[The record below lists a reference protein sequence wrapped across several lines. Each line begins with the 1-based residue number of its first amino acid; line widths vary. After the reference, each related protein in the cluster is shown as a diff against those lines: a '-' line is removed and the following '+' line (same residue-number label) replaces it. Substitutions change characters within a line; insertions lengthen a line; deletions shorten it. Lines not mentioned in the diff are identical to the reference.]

1 MNVLASLRLLPFVLS
16 LTPSV
21 ALAQTSPQPSSE
33 TQQKE
38 RIERQLGELLR
49 SRNELQQN
57 LLNTQRQLQQQLEQ
71 FDARIDALES
81 ELGVVPYETQ
91 SAKTEPPVATPAP
104 VPTPTAEPA
113 QTQPP
118 ATRTASAPTAAG
130 EGPPESEQQTLDQD
144 PFDPGA
150 GIVLARGPLGETSI
164 GIVGYVRYLNQ
175 GSLDKTY
182 TDSFGRIFNLD
193 LRNDVQLN
201 RIQINFRGWLFDPR
215 FRWRFYAWSQNVSQ
229 GDAAQVVI
237 GGSFSY
243 IFSPALTLTAGIFSL
258 PSTRST
264 AQSFPNWLMIDHRTM
279 ADEFF
284 RGSYS
289 QGYQATG
296 RITPT
301 LAYNVALM
309 NNLSQLGVSATEL
322 DFGVNTLST
331 ALFWMPTTGEFGP
344 AFGFGDYEYHE
355 TPATLLGIH
364 YTRSREDA
372 ESQPNVNGVENS
384 QIRLSDGTRIFSPD
398 PFGTGGRIG
407 KATYRMLDLDA
418 GVKFRGWS
426 LEGEYYFRWV
436 DDFQLFSGP
445 IPVTSLFD
453 HGFQLQASTMVI
465 PSMLQAYLETS
476 TVFGQYGVPWEVGG
490 GLTLFPFRRKQ
501 VRMNIEAIYMHNS
514 AIGYTAVPYQV
525 GGKGWVFTFNVGSWF

>member
-1 MNVLASLRLLPFVLS
+1 MVLRGSLKLLPFIFLA
-16 LTPSV
+16 PGV
-21 ALAQTSPQPSSE
+21 AQAQTAPLPSDE
-33 TQQKE
+33 TQERQ
-38 RIERQLGELLR
+38 RIEQQLEELLR
-49 SRNELQQN
+49 SRDELQQS
-57 LLNTQRQLQQQLEQ
+57 LLKTQQQLQQQLER
-71 FDARIDALES
+71 FDSRIDALET
-81 ELGVVPYETQ
+81 ELGAVP
-91 SAKTEPPVATPAP
+91 SEPQPA
-104 VPTPTAEPA
+104 E
-113 QTQPP
+113 TQPP
-118 ATRTASAPTAAG
+118 ATRTVAAPDAAG
-130 EGPPESEQQTLDQD
+130 EGPADPSTAAQRTSAED

-150 GIVLARGPLGETSI
+150 GLVLARGPRGEVSI

-175 GSLDKTY
+175 GGLEKTY
-182 TDSFGRIFNLD
+182 TDSFGRTTVLD

-201 RIQINFRGWLFDPR
+201 RIQINFRGFLFDER

-229 GDAAQVVI
+229 GDPAQVVV

-296 RITPT
+296 RIGTT

-344 AFGFGDYEYHE
+344 AFGFGDYEYHTE
-355 TPATLLGIH
+355 PATLLAVH
-364 YTRSREDA
+364 YTRSREDS

-384 QIRLSDGTRIFSPD
+384 QIRLSDGTRVFGAD

-436 DDFQLFSGP
+436 DDFQLISGT
-445 IPVTSLFD
+445 IPVTSLYD
-453 HGFQLQASTMVI
+453 HGFQLQASSMLI
-465 PSMLQAYLETS
+465 PGSLQAYLMGS
-476 TVFGQYGVPWEVGG
+476 TVFGEYGNPWEAGF
-490 GLTLFPFRRKQ
+490 GLTFYPLKRKQ
-501 VRMNIEAIYMHNS
+501 VRVNLEGIYMRNS

-525 GGKGWVFTFNVGSWF
+525 GGNGWVFTFNVGSWF

>member
-1 MNVLASLRLLPFVLS
+1 MNVLGSLRLLPFVLS
-16 LTPSV
+16 LTPGV
-21 ALAQTSPQPSSE
+21 ALAQTTPQPSPE
-33 TQQKE
+33 PQQKE
-38 RIERQLGELLR
+38 RIARQLEELLR
-49 SRNELQQN
+49 SRQELQQN
-57 LLNTQRQLQQQLEQ
+57 LLDTQRQLQQQLEQ

-81 ELGVVPYETQ
+81 ELQIVPSESQ
-91 SAKTEPPVATPAP
+91 SAETAP
-104 VPTPTAEPA
+104 SPEPA

-118 ATRTASAPTAAG
+118 QPQQPTRTASTPTAAG
-130 EGPPESEQQTLDQD
+130 EGPPEASEAEQQAAEQD

-182 TDSFGRIFNLD
+182 TDSFGRVFNLD

-243 IFSPALTLTAGIFSL
+243 IFSPMLTLTAGIFSL

-296 RITPT
+296 RLTPT

-355 TPATLLGIH
+355 DLATLVGLH

-407 KATYRMLDLDA
+407 KATYRMLDLDL
-418 GVKFRGWS
+418 GVKYRGWS
-426 LEGEYYFRWV
+426 LEGEYYFRWI
-436 DDFQLFSGP
+436 DDFQLFSGT
-445 IPVTSLFD
+445 IPVSSLFD
-453 HGFQLQASTMVI
+453 HGFQLQASTMLI
-465 PSMLQAYLETS
+465 PGMLQTYLETS
-476 TVFGQYGVPWEVGG
+476 YVFGQYGEPWEVGG
-490 GLTLFPFRRKQ
+490 GLTFFPFKRKQ
-501 VRMNIEAIYMHNS
+501 VRVNMEAIYMRHS

-525 GGKGWVFTFNVGSWF
+525 GGNGWVFTFNVGSWF

>member
-38 RIERQLGELLR
+38 RIERQLEELLR

>member
-1 MNVLASLRLLPFVLS
+1 MQLLGSFRLLPIVVL
-16 LTPSV
+16 LTPAV
-21 ALAQTSPQPSSE
+21 TQAQPAPQPSSE
-33 TQQKE
+33 TQQRD
-38 RIERQLGELLR
+38 RIERQLEDLLR
-49 SRNELQQN
+49 SRQELQQN
-57 LLNTQRQLQQQLEQ
+57 LLDFQQKLQQQLQQ
-71 FDARIDALES
+71 FDSRIDSLET
-81 ELGVVPYETQ
+81 ELGAAPSEN
-91 SAKTEPPVATPAP
+91 APAP
-104 VPTPTAEPA
+104 TDPSVIGSVAAPPGA
-113 QTQPP
+113 PP
-118 ATRTASAPTAAG
+118 ATG
-130 EGPPESEQQTLDQD
+130 EGPPDPATAAPRTTEED
-144 PFDPGA
+144 PFDPAA
-150 GIVLARGPLGETSI
+150 GVVLARGPGGEVSI

-175 GSLDKTY
+175 GGLDKTY
-182 TDSFGRIFNLD
+182 TDSFGRTNTLD
-193 LRNDVQLN
+193 LRSDVQLN
-201 RIQINFRGWLFDPR
+201 RIQINFRGWVFDER

-229 GDAAQVVI
+229 GDPAQVVV

-296 RITPT
+296 RIGST

-322 DFGVNTLST
+322 DFGVNTLSG
-331 ALFWMPTTGEFGP
+331 ALYWMPTTGEFGGP
-344 AFGFGDYEYHE
+344 AYGFGDYEYHTE
-355 TPATLLGIH
+355 LATLFGVH
-364 YTRSREDA
+364 YTRSREDS
-372 ESQPNVNGVENS
+372 ESQPSVNGVENS

-418 GVKFRGWS
+418 GLKFKGWS

-436 DDFQLFSGP
+436 DDFQLVTGT

-453 HGFQLQASTMVI
+453 HGFQLQASTMI
-465 PSMLQAYLETS
+465 MPRLLQAYVMGS
-476 TVFGQYGVPWEVGG
+476 KVFGEYGDPWEAGF
-490 GLTLFPFRRKQ
+490 GLTLFPFNRKQ
-501 VRMNIEAIYMHNS
+501 VRVNVEGIYMS
-514 AIGYTAVPYQV
+514 RSPIGYTAVPYQV
-525 GGKGWVFTFNVGSWF
+525 GGNGWVFTFNVGTWY

>member
-1 MNVLASLRLLPFVLS
+1 MDLLGSVRLLPLVLL
-16 LTPSV
+16 LTPGV
-21 ALAQTSPQPSSE
+21 AQAQTAPLPSSE
-33 TQQKE
+33 AQQRE
-38 RIERQLGELLR
+38 RIEQQLQELLR
-49 SRNELQQN
+49 TRQELQQN
-57 LLNTQRQLQQQLEQ
+57 QQKLQQQLED
-71 FDARIDALES
+71 FDTRIDTLQS
-81 ELGVVPYETQ
+81 ELGGVASEPQ
-91 SAKTEPPVATPAP
+91 PPQAEPPVTPSVAAPAAPAQPAP
-104 VPTPTAEPA
+104 
-113 QTQPP
+113 TQPSV
-118 ATRTASAPTAAG
+118 TRTVAAPGAAG
-130 EGPPESEQQTLDQD
+130 EGPPEAATAQPQTLPED

-150 GIVLARGPLGETSI
+150 GIVLARGPRGETSI

-175 GSLDKTY
+175 GGLDKTY
-182 TDSFGRIFNLD
+182 TDSFGRTFNLD

-201 RIQINFRGWLFDPR
+201 RIQINFRGWLFDER

-229 GDAAQVVI
+229 GDPAQVVV

-296 RITPT
+296 RISPT

-344 AFGFGDYEYHE
+344 AFGFGDYEYHTE
-355 TPATLLGIH
+355 PATLLGVH

-372 ESQPNVNGVENS
+372 ESQPSVNGVENS

-436 DDFQLFSGP
+436 DDFQLFSGT
-445 IPVTSLFD
+445 IPVSSLFD
-453 HGFQLQASTMVI
+453 HGFQLQASTMLI
-465 PSMLQAYLETS
+465 PGLLQAYLMGS
-476 TVFGQYGVPWEVGG
+476 YVFGQYGDPWEVGG
-490 GLTLFPFRRKQ
+490 GLTFYPFNRKQ
-501 VRMNIEAIYMHNS
+501 VRVNIEGIYMHNS

-525 GGKGWVFTFNVGSWF
+525 GGKGFVFTFNVGSWF